1 MNNMKTQIE
10 LTVYYDGL
18 CKVCSKEINHYKNQ
32 VGADKIEF
40 IDICSE
46 KFDASKESLD
56 PVAIHKVMHARKKDG
71 TVVTRVQAFIEI
83 WKVLPKFN
91 WLAKFAT
98 RPLILFGLERGYT
111 CFAAIRPF
119 LPRKANEDCSD
130 SPYCEIKN
138 A

>member
-1 MNNMKTQIE
+1 MKTQIE

-18 CKVCSKEINHYKNQ
+18 CKVCSKEINHYRAQ
-32 VGADKIEF
+32 PGAEKIEF
-40 IDICSE
+40 VDICSS
-46 KFDASKESLD
+46 KFDAAKEALD

-91 WLAKFAT
+91 WLAKFAS
-98 RPLILFGLERGYT
+98 RPLILFALERGYS
-111 CFAAIRPF
+111 CFATIRPF
-119 LPRKANEDCSD
+119 LPRNSSECSD